1 MAEPIFVQ
9 LRVRLVEPILARI
22 STPARRLDSPAA
34 VNLVLG
40 TCAQETG
47 FNYLAQYPTGPAV
60 SPWQIEPATHDK
72 IMAVLKDEHPDL
84 YAALQSLLVPGID
97 PHQQLAWN
105 LAYAVAVCRADY
117 WLQRRPL
124 PAANDLSGLAA
135 YWKDFYNTRLGKGT
149 VEEFEHNYKLHL
161 GAPT

>member
-22 STPARRLDSPAA
+22 STPTRRLDSRAA

-60 SPWQIEPATHDK
+60 SPWQIEPATRASVVK
-72 IMAVLKDEHPDL
+72 ALEKSYPDL
-84 YAALQSLLVPGID
+84 AEAVAALLVPGID
-97 PHQQLAWN
+97 PDVQLAWN
-105 LAYAVAVCRADY
+105 LAYAVAICRCLY
-117 WLQRRPL
+117 WLEHRPL
-124 PAANDLSGLAA
+124 PVASDGPGLAA
-135 YWKDFYNTRLGKGT
+135 YWKDFYNTHLGKGT
-149 VEEFEHNYKLHL
+149 VEEFQHNYTLHI
-161 GAPT
+161 GAFS